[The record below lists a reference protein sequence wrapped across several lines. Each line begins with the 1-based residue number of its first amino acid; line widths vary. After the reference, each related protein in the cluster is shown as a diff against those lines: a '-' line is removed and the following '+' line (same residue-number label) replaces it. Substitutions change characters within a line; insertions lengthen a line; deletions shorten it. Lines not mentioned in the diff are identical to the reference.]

1 VSDDH
6 KFHNDCNHFA
16 IIPLTRSRTH
26 PARNNLTDYHRNP
39 PVTMMPPVLTL
50 LQCGSSRFFL
60 QRPLPSSSS
69 VAAGCSLASEAGME
83 VVAVGHEGLL
93 MSVTIISISSSSS
106 PLHLY
111 HYLYNYHILLSAS
124 LYVSKRGAY

>member
-1 VSDDH
+1 
-6 KFHNDCNHFA
+6 
-16 IIPLTRSRTH
+16 
-26 PARNNLTDYHRNP
+26 
-39 PVTMMPPVLTL
+39 MPPVLTL